1 MIDKTVMVTIVGRPN
16 VGKSTLVNALV
27 GEKISIVTPKPQ
39 TTRNRIFGVALRG
52 GTQLVLVDT
61 PGFHRAR
68 TKLGDYM
75 VKVVRDSV
83 DDVDAVCLV
92 VEAKANVGHPE
103 EALIERIKQS
113 GAPAVLAVN
122 KIDTVKKEELL
133 PVIALYSEKHDFEAV
148 VPVSA
153 RTGSGIGELFDELEK
168 FAKEGQQLFPEDMI
182 TDQPERQMCAEII
195 REKLLL
201 NLQSEVPHGVAV
213 EISSFKVR
221 DDGITEISATI
232 YCEKES
238 HKGIIIG
245 KNGDM
250 LKKVGEQASI
260 DMEKLLD
267 GKVFLSLWA
276 KVKPG
281 WRDSGAN
288 LRTFG
293 YSDEN

>member
-92 VEAKANVGHPE
+92 VEAKANVGHQE

-213 EISSFKVR
+213 EISSLKVR

>member
-92 VEAKANVGHPE
+92 VEAKANVGHQE

>member
-92 VEAKANVGHPE
+92 VEAKANVGHQE

-182 TDQPERQMCAEII
+182 TDRRGRGRAAGRAGGLSAPGSPA
-195 REKLLL
+195 
-201 NLQSEVPHGVAV
+201 VPGGH
-213 EISSFKVR
+213 
-221 DDGITEISATI
+221 D
-232 YCEKES
+232 
-238 HKGIIIG
+238 
-245 KNGDM
+245 
-250 LKKVGEQASI
+250 L
-260 DMEKLLD
+260 
-267 GKVFLSLWA
+267 
-276 KVKPG
+276 
-281 WRDSGAN
+281 
-288 LRTFG
+288 
-293 YSDEN
+293 

>member
-1 MIDKTVMVTIVGRPN
+1 MVTIVGRPN

-92 VEAKANVGHPE
+92 VEAKANVGHQE

>member
-92 VEAKANVGHPE
+92 VEAKANVGHQE

-122 KIDTVKKEELL
+122 KIDTVKKEGLL

-213 EISSFKVR
+213 EKSSFKVR

>member
-92 VEAKANVGHPE
+92 VEAKANVGHQE

-122 KIDTVKKEELL
+122 KIDTVKKEGLL

>member
-92 VEAKANVGHPE
+92 VEAKANVGHQE

-221 DDGITEISATI
+221 DDGITEISATV

>member
-92 VEAKANVGHPE
+92 VEAKANVGHQE

-133 PVIALYSEKHDFEAV
+133 PVIALYSEKHDFDAV

>member
-92 VEAKANVGHPE
+92 VEAKANVGHQE

-182 TDQPERQMCAEII
+182 TDQSERQMCAEII

>member
-1 MIDKTVMVTIVGRPN
+1 MLEGY
-16 VGKSTLVNALV
+16 L
-27 GEKISIVTPKPQ
+27 PQ
-39 TTRNRIFGVALRG
+39 G
-52 GTQLVLVDT
+52 
-61 PGFHRAR
+61 P
-68 TKLGDYM
+68 
-75 VKVVRDSV
+75 
-83 DDVDAVCLV
+83 
-92 VEAKANVGHPE
+92 
-103 EALIERIKQS
+103 
-113 GAPAVLAVN
+113 
-122 KIDTVKKEELL
+122 
-133 PVIALYSEKHDFEAV
+133 
-148 VPVSA
+148 
-153 RTGSGIGELFDELEK
+153 
-168 FAKEGQQLFPEDMI
+168 QLFPEDM
-182 TDQPERQMCAEII
+182 TSDQPERQMCAEII

>member
-92 VEAKANVGHPE
+92 VEAKANVGHQE

-201 NLQSEVPHGVAV
+201 NLQSELPHGVAV

>member
-1 MIDKTVMVTIVGRPN
+1 MKTKSAMITIAGRPN
-16 VGKSTLVNALV
+16 VGKSTLTNALV
-27 GEKISIVTPKPQ
+27 GEKIAIVSNKPQ

-92 VEAKANVGHPE
+92 VEAKANVGHQE

-182 TDQPERQMCAEII
+182 TDQSERQMCAEII

>member
-92 VEAKANVGHPE
+92 VEAKANVGHQE

-153 RTGSGIGELFDELEK
+153 RAGSGIGELFDELEK

-182 TDQPERQMCAEII
+182 TDQSERQMCAEII

>member
-92 VEAKANVGHPE
+92 VEAKANVGHQE

-182 TDQPERQMCAEII
+182 TDQSERQMGAEII

>member
-92 VEAKANVGHPE
+92 VEAKANVGHQE

-201 NLQSEVPHGVAV
+201 NLQSEVPHGVVV